1 MYPYNIYISGVGGQG
16 IIKTSIII
24 GESAM
29 KNGLP
34 VVMSEIHGMS
44 QRGGVVS
51 TQLKIGS
58 SFSPLIE
65 EGRANLLLAFEP
77 LEALRALSMINPESY
92 VVMNTSPIYPFNL
105 KKSEH
110 PYPDLTV
117 ILNELDKHAKKV
129 ITLDAENIAKES
141 GHILSLNMVMLGGA
155 IAIPKFPLVKETIIK
170 SMRENLPEKSITINL
185 KAFNDGFHVCK
196 TQFNDESKKLKKKN
210 ELLSVKMLNTSLN
223 PSPKKKFK

>member
-1 MYPYNIYISGVGGQG
+1 MIKMHPYNIYISGVGGQG

-58 SFSPLIE
+58 SYSPLIE
-65 EGRANLLLAFEP
+65 EGRSNLLLAFEP
-77 LEALRALSMINPESY
+77 LEALRALSMINQESY

-105 KKSEH
+105 KESKY
-110 PYPDLTV
+110 PYPDLTL
-117 ILNELDKHAKKV
+117 ILDELDKHAKKV
-129 ITLDAENIAKES
+129 INLDAENIAKEA

-155 IAIPKFPLVKETIIK
+155 IAIPKFPLDKEIIIK
-170 SMRENLPEKSITINL
+170 SMHENLPEKSITINL

-196 TQFNDESKKLKKKN
+196 TQFKDKSKNKEKIN
-210 ELLSVKMLNTSLN
+210 YQ
-223 PSPKKKFK
+223 